1 MTELLSGSFALPSNF
16 ALPRRESGY
25 RERNIDES
33 PKQPDTDF
41 MVEGKARLPPSRNP
55 LPDHVQRRNSLVF
68 IVNNS
73 LGYFVAP
80 VFYVGVLH
88 AAILSSLGFSDTIA
102 NLPESVYMWLT
113 PVPLLIA
120 WFWPS
125 TRYLRK
131 MLVIAYVGKGAAG
144 LLAASLFLMA
154 PRWLAIGIVVHAAVI
169 GVTNGVATMC
179 LWELIGRGMT
189 PARRGWTLGITFGV
203 GPVFAVLGSCA
214 SQLILDGN
222 FLDLIEVTPV
232 PKPWCYAV
240 LFGATAPAMA
250 ISAACVFLAHVPAES
265 SGEPGMSL
273 ARVMQGLRQY
283 FGCRLILIAACGF
296 LLTSAGGN
304 MILNNLALFV
314 RDATEELPE
323 TYTGVQLALRFGCKS
338 LFGFVL
344 GWMVARFDPRTPALA
359 TTLICLAGVG
369 WAMVVPGKWYLFSFG
384 LLGAGELFYVYYLNY
399 IVGCSA
405 PARIR
410 ENTAYT
416 NLIMVTVSFMPLIYG
431 GISDSYGLR
440 ASFVLAMGILIVA
453 TVIVATLLPRRPVPK
468 SDD

>member
-1 MTELLSGSFALPSNF
+1 MDKG
-16 ALPRRESGY
+16 
-25 RERNIDES
+25 IDES
-33 PKQPDTDF
+33 SRQLDT
-41 MVEGKARLPPSRNP
+41 GTAKADCAQLPE
-55 LPDHVQRRNSLVF
+55 HAQRRNSLVF
-68 IVNNS
+68 ILNNS
-73 LGYFVAP
+73 INYFVAP

-113 PVPLLIA
+113 PLPVLIA

-125 TRYLRK
+125 TRHLRRI
-131 MLVIAYVGKGAAG
+131 LVITYALKSLAG
-144 LLAASLFLMA
+144 LVAAALFLLA

-189 PARRGWTLGITFGV
+189 PARRGWTLAITFGV

-214 SQLILDGN
+214 SQLILSGN
-222 FLDLIEVTPV
+222 FLDLVHVTPV
-232 PKPWCYAV
+232 PKPWSYVV

-250 ISAACVFLAHVPAES
+250 ISAGCVFLVCLPREGPS
-265 SGEPGMSL
+265 DSGLSL
-273 ARVMQGLRQY
+273 GGVLQGLRQY
-283 FGCRLILIAACGF
+283 FAYRWILIAMGGF

-314 RDATEELPE
+314 RDATGDLPE

-338 LFGFVL
+338 LFGFAL
-344 GWMVARFDPRTPALA
+344 GWMLARFDAKTPALA

-369 WAMVVPGKWYLFSFG
+369 WALVVPGKWYLFSFG

-405 PARIR
+405 PERIR

-416 NLIMVTVSFMPLIYG
+416 NVILIAVSFMPLIYG
-431 GISDSYGLR
+431 GVSDNYGLR
-440 ASFVLAMGILIVA
+440 ASFVVALGILIVA
-453 TVIVATLLPRRPVPK
+453 VLIVTTLLPRRPRPASTAPHVVTGHQ
-468 SDD
+468 SG